1 MGGRGRIIAGMSLPL
16 VVIIGRPN
24 VGKSSLLN
32 ALARERISIVDPRS
46 GITRDR
52 VSVIMEH
59 EESYFEL
66 VDTGGIGI
74 VDDDSLEEHVEG
86 QIQFAIE
93 RADAILFV
101 VDIEAGITALDQ
113 VVAQRLRRTD
123 KPVIVVAN
131 KTDDVKRE
139 ALAGEFVRLGHGQPV
154 CVSAIHGRGRN
165 ELMLRLTEVIEPADM
180 SATTRPVMKLAI
192 VGKRNAG
199 KSTLV
204 NHLAGEERMIVS
216 EIPGTTRDAVDVSFE
231 RDGRRFI
238 AIDTAGVRKKSSM
251 DDIDFYSYTRAVRS
265 VRRADVVM
273 LLIDSMVPVAE
284 VDLKLAR
291 TVLDEYK
298 PVVITIN
305 KWDLA
310 QDLTTSGEYGEYLTR
325 VIPALRFAP
334 VTFITATDGKNA
346 DAAVEVALSLH
357 RQANT
362 RLTTGRLNAALQK
375 ILALRGPSAKHGT
388 KQVKI
393 YYATQIAVS
402 PPTIVM
408 FCNNPS
414 LVREEYRRFMEN
426 RLREL
431 TPFTEVPIR
440 LWFRPRGAGRGPGGL
455 GLGVCGLALG
465 LVLPAAVHPE
475 ILLWV
480 AANGRL
486 EGVRE
491 GLRDPAQRV
500 VLQFPLFRLDDPFNA
515 DAIAESAPDAGRVA
529 HDDRYAFVHRQQ
541 PDRLVGRGLA
551 PEEVHE

>member
-1 MGGRGRIIAGMSLPL
+1 MCGDAGPWPNLGPSCQRNVVAGVPVRPTCLHQLSRRGPCDCYRPMASGRGCAYHWTMSLPL

-32 ALARERISIVDPRS
+32 ALARERVSIVDPRS

-52 VSVIMEH
+52 VTAIVEN
-59 EESYFEL
+59 EDSYFEL

-86 QIQFAIE
+86 QIRFAIE
-93 RADAILFV
+93 RADVILFV
-101 VDIEAGITALDQ
+101 VDLEVGVTALDQ

-123 KPVIVVAN
+123 RPIIVVAN
-131 KTDDVKRE
+131 KADDVKRE
-139 ALAGEFVRLGHGQPV
+139 VQAGEFVRLGHGQPV
-154 CVSAIHGRGRN
+154 CVSAVHGNGRA
-165 ELMLRLTEVIEPADM
+165 ELLRRLAELVEPTDV
-180 SATTRPVMKLAI
+180 SATSRPVMKLAI

-204 NHLAGEERMIVS
+204 NCLAGEERMIVS

-231 RDGRRFI
+231 RDGRQFT

-265 VRRADVVM
+265 IRRADVVM
-273 LLIDSMVPVAE
+273 LLIDAMVPVAE

-298 PVVITIN
+298 PVVITVN

-325 VIPALRFAP
+325 VIPALRYAP
-334 VTFITATDGKNA
+334 VAFMTATDGRNV

-357 RQANT
+357 RQSQT
-362 RLTTGRLNAALQK
+362 RLTTGRLNTALQQ
-375 ILALRGPSAKHGT
+375 ILALRGPSAKRGT
-388 KQVKI
+388 KPVKV
-393 YYATQIAVS
+393 YYATQIAIA

-440 LWFRPRGAGRGPGGL
+440 LWFRPRGAGRSPG
-455 GLGVCGLALG
+455 
-465 LVLPAAVHPE
+465 E
-475 ILLWV
+475 
-480 AANGRL
+480 
-486 EGVRE
+486 
-491 GLRDPAQRV
+491 
-500 VLQFPLFRLDDPFNA
+500 
-515 DAIAESAPDAGRVA
+515 
-529 HDDRYAFVHRQQ
+529 
-541 PDRLVGRGLA
+541 
-551 PEEVHE
+551 